1 MIFASVTQFHVH
13 LLWVNDHLSIVS
25 VLNEK
30 VLVGAFNEEKALV
43 GAFSVNFETSNFAK
57 VRFQLYWTLDSDTGC
72 IVDAAGYLILRV

>member
-30 VLVGAFNEEKALV
+30 VLVGAFNKEKALV
-43 GAFSVNFETSNFAK
+43 GAFSVILKLQTSR
-57 VRFQLYWTLDSDTGC
+57 RFVSSSTGHLTLD
-72 IVDAAGYLILRV
+72 V

>member
-30 VLVGAFNEEKALV
+30 VLVGAFNKEKALV
-43 GAFSVNFETSNFAK
+43 GAFSVILKLQTSQ
-57 VRFQLYWTLDSDTGC
+57 VRFQLYWTLNTGC

>member
-43 GAFSVNFETSNFAK
+43 GAFSVILKLQTSR
-57 VRFQLYWTLDSDTGC
+57 RFVSSSTRQLTLD
-72 IVDAAGYLILRV
+72 V

>member
-43 GAFSVNFETSNFAK
+43 GAFSV
-57 VRFQLYWTLDSDTGC
+57 
-72 IVDAAGYLILRV
+72 ILKLQT

>member
-43 GAFSVNFETSNFAK
+43 GAFSVILKLQTSR
-57 VRFQLYWTLDSDTGC
+57 RFVSSSTGHYWMYNSGCCWILDT
-72 IVDAAGYLILRV
+72 